1 MAKAKPGFA
10 SLPARGSN
18 TDSFT
23 RHLTASPSRP
33 SNRPNR
39 APRSRSRY
47 SPSASALLALLA
59 TVSASPSV
67 AHAYPLEPPQTAL
80 PFLYP
85 PFLQHSTPSLE
96 KRSPTPSTSNPAPS
110 TTPTPPSSP
119 SGCSQDGSNMP
130 DKYVMGDDG
139 RWHKTD
145 WSLYGSTYCPV
156 SKTHLRPHHLHDHD
170 H

>member
-1 MAKAKPGFA
+1 MAKAKPEFA
-10 SLPARGSN
+10 SLLARGSN
-18 TDSFT
+18 TDSST
-23 RHLTASPSRP
+23 RHPIASPSRP
-33 SNRPNR
+33 PNR
-39 APRSRSRY
+39 VNLTPRSRSRY
-47 SPSASALLALLA
+47 SASALLALLA
-59 TVSASPSV
+59 TVSASSSL

-85 PFLQHSTPSLE
+85 PFLRQSTPSLE

-119 SGCSQDGSNMP
+119 SGCPQDGSNMP
-130 DKYVMGDDG
+130 DKYTLGDDG

-156 SKTHLRPHHLHDHD
+156 SKPHLPPHHLHGH
-170 H
+170 